1 MNIKRLLFTLCL
13 IVTAVGV
20 AQAQNDW
27 HLVAVDGVS
36 YIVYDNT
43 MTAKVV
49 PSSAKNNNYWKFKEA
64 ITIPMKIKYNDALY
78 TVTEVGA
85 NAFKYW
91 QYAAFYNED
100 PTCGTISLPATITA
114 IGDNAFEESGLD
126 LIILQSQT
134 PPTLGKNPTI
144 DRRRLM
150 VPSGKKGAYEA
161 AKGWKNAKEIT
172 EMVATGGEYEGF
184 YFDYVT
190 DGGETKARII
200 ADPTG
205 NNYES
210 LGDYIEI
217 PDRVYDQK
225 FYPVIAIDDNAFADN
240 KVVKRINASKGV
252 CTIGDKA
259 FANCTQLQTLWFDN
273 NIERIGKE
281 AFLNCSALST
291 LYLRDKYN
299 LSSIGDRAFY
309 GCSNLKKV
317 ETDNPSPFHISKD
330 VFTGATNAV
339 LTVPFGSKSDYEAIP
354 GWAKLRIEEDQFV
367 TVKIGN
373 LYYEID
379 GRNSTASVEW
389 DQTGNDYSSL
399 TGNVTIPASVTWK
412 GKSYP
417 VTAVGFSAF
426 QDCSSISSVSFPSS
440 VQVIY
445 DYAFK
450 GCGRLKTVKF
460 SEGLK
465 EIKDHAFENC
475 VNLTEMIFPNTLES
489 IGMDALYNCTHLHKM
504 FWPKSLKLI
513 NEHAFD
519 GCNAV
524 DTLITDI
531 RSPLDL
537 ISYYE
542 DENGKLHFYGS
553 EWFGR
558 RDGSSVLLIPGDC
571 IHEYKAM
578 GARDQS
584 WFEAYSGQI
593 VGIPVKIGDLYYTFR
608 DYIGGMYTTWNS
620 GHPSTKYVHKYEATV
635 VAETNDANN
644 YSSLQGKTVTV
655 PSVVSANGIDW
666 QVSVIGR
673 EAFKNAPI
681 SSIILPEKLEAVE
694 AEAFLNATRLTSVTI
709 PSQADIGRSAF
720 EGCTALKT
728 VSLSSG
734 MNSLY
739 PSAFAR
745 CTALS
750 DIYYMTQSPVSDVDA
765 SCFEGVNQ
773 AGVTLHVPFGAAS
786 SFSSANV
793 WKNFKI
799 EEGNVLVD
807 GIYYSLNETER
818 TASVTYSTNSYLT
831 GDNYAGLSG
840 KVTIPA
846 SITYGGKSYQVTGIG
861 YRAFFYVTGI
871 TEVQLP
877 EGLKSIGTN
886 AFYNC
891 PKLAKAN
898 IPSTV
903 TEIGSSPF
911 YGTPVINNAAGNI
924 IYMDKCVIG
933 SKSDNLSGALTVADG
948 TRVIAGMAFGMC
960 NGVTSLSLPSSV
972 VSIGENAFQGCTAM
986 TKADLSKC
994 AKMTSIPNGAFTNCK
1009 ALTSILLPSGIR
1021 EIGSYAFYSIG
1032 ATQFYVPDNVVSIGE
1047 NAFLSSKLQT
1057 LSMPSSVEKIG
1068 QEAFRNSA
1076 SLSAITLRGNN
1087 TTVIPVGAN
1096 AFTGTAAA
1104 SGKLT
1109 VPSGTKSAYSAANQW
1124 KTFGTIA
1131 EAYPNVNGLY
1141 YELNEDQQTAA
1152 LAPDQSKEQNAQAA
1166 RSSVRGASLT
1176 DNGNDVG
1183 TDMSEYNQSIP
1194 SLVIPSQIYFEGKN
1208 YTVTSVL
1215 PEAFSSCSSLS
1226 TLVFSQKTASVGN
1239 NAFDGTSIERIELPE
1254 NLTTLSSG
1262 TFANCADLKKIR
1274 CRSAVPINL
1283 SGIDAFSGLIP
1294 SDITLRVPYGSRAA
1308 YESAPGWK
1316 EFNIEEE
1323 SPCIGGLYYILN
1335 HNDMTATV
1343 SPETDDETNYRLLYG
1358 TVTIPASITLEGE
1371 TYQVTGIEP
1380 KAFAH
1385 LSRVEK
1391 LIVRHE
1397 EPFDISGLNV
1407 FEDVEIGD
1415 ITLLVPYNGMEKYPT
1430 ADIWQNFMVIEPYE
1444 VQLTVEPQDP
1454 SLGTCTGSGIY
1465 EKNDSA
1471 LIEAIPAEGYCF
1483 AGWDDG
1489 TLRNPTKWKLNE
1501 TDEFVTAMFEPKWC
1515 IARFL
1520 DWDGTL
1526 LLATSVRY
1534 GDFVETA
1541 DIPTVREGWH
1551 FTGWDEN
1558 PTQIFDDTD
1567 FHAQYDPDLFD
1578 VTVAADNGS
1587 VVSTDIDGENIELTD
1602 IPYGTVL
1609 FLQAI
1614 ADQDYIFKQWE
1625 NADKRALR
1633 ILTVNSDMDLI
1644 ATFGP
1649 YEAIRGDVNGDGVVN
1664 GTDIQVIINLI
1675 VDGEYD
1681 ELADINKD
1689 GVINGTDIQEVINI
1703 IVDGQ

>member
-27 HLVAVDGVS
+27 HSVAVDGVS

-49 PSSAKNNNYWKFKEA
+49 PSSAKNNNYWKFKDA
-64 ITIPMKIKYNDALY
+64 IKVPASVTYNGNKY
-78 TVTEVGA
+78 TVTEIGA

-126 LIILQSQT
+126 LIILASQT
-134 PPTLGKNPTI
+134 PPTLGNNPTI

-150 VPSGKKGAYEA
+150 VPSGKKDAYEA

-190 DGGETKARII
+190 ENGETKARII

-205 NNYES
+205 NNYEQ
-210 LGDYIEI
+210 LGDYINI
-217 PDRVYDQK
+217 PERVYEQNL
-225 FYPVIAIDDNAFADN
+225 YPVIAIDDNAFADN
-240 KVVKRINASKGV
+240 KVVNSINLPSTLH
-252 CTIGDKA
+252 TIGNRA
-259 FANCTQLQTLWFDN
+259 FANCTHLKTLWLNN
-273 NIERIGKE
+273 NIKRIGKE
-281 AFLNCSALST
+281 AFLNCSALSST
-291 LYLRDKYN
+291 INMKEKYN

-317 ETDNPSPFHISKD
+317 ETDNQSPFHISKD
-330 VFTGATNAV
+330 VFTGATNCV
-339 LTVPFGSKSDYEAIP
+339 LTVPFGFKGDYEAIP
-354 GWAKLRIEEDQFV
+354 GWAKLRIEEDQFAIA
-367 TVKIGN
+367 KIGN

-379 GRNSTASVEW
+379 GRNNTASVDQ
-389 DQTGNDYSSL
+389 DQTGDKYSSL
-399 TGNVTIPASVTWK
+399 SGKITIPSSVTWR

-417 VTAVGFSAF
+417 VTTIKHSAF
-426 QDCSSISSVSFPSS
+426 HGAAKITSVLLPNSIEVIMSQAFQGCIRLNNVQFP
-440 VQVIY
+440 
-445 DYAFK
+445 
-450 GCGRLKTVKF
+450 
-460 SEGLK
+460 EGLK
-465 EIKDHAFENC
+465 KIEMFAFEGCTNIPE
-475 VNLTEMIFPNTLES
+475 VIFPNTLEE
-489 IGMDALYNCTHLHKM
+489 IGEGAFQSCSQIQKV
-504 FWPKSLKLI
+504 FIPKSVEKMGWDPFLHCIL
-513 NEHAFD
+513 
-519 GCNAV
+519 
-524 DTLITDI
+524 DTVITD
-531 RSPLDL
+531 RRDPLPYKY
-537 ISYYE
+537 I
-542 DENGKLHFYGS
+542 DENGVEHTNGS
-553 EWFGR
+553 PE
-558 RDGSSVLLIPGDC
+558 GSILLVPGDC
-571 IHEYKAM
+571 INNY
-578 GARDQS
+578 RDNNNAVL
-584 WFEAYSGQI
+584 WNGCYEVRCLPI
-593 VGIPVKIGDLYYTFR
+593 KIGDLYYTINDNR
-608 DYIGGMYTTWNS
+608 HWYWGPDNLPVILY
-620 GHPSTKYVHKYEATV
+620 KYEATV

-644 YSSLQGKTVTV
+644 YSYLQGKAVTV
-655 PSVVSANGIDW
+655 PSTISVNGRDWNVVMIDKN
-666 QVSVIGR
+666 
-673 EAFKNAPI
+673 AFKNAPI
-681 SSIILPEKLEAVE
+681 SSIAIADGVTTIA
-694 AEAFLNATRLTSVTI
+694 AEAFLNATRLASVTL
-709 PSQADIGRSAF
+709 PFNADIGRSAF

-728 VSLSSG
+728 VALSPF
-734 MNSLY
+734 MHWLY
-739 PSAFAR
+739 PSAFAQ
-745 CTALS
+745 CKALS

-818 TASVTYSTNSYLT
+818 TASVTYSTNSYMT

-846 SITYGGKSYQVTGIG
+846 SITYDGKSYQVTGIG

-877 EGLKSIGTN
+877 EGLKSIGAN

-891 PKLAKAN
+891 PKLEKAN

-933 SKSDNLSGALTVADG
+933 SKSANLSGALTVADG
-948 TRVIAGMAFGMC
+948 TRVIAGMAFSMC

-994 AKMTSIPNGAFTNCK
+994 TKMTSIPNGAFTNCK

-1021 EIGSYAFYSIG
+1021 EIGSYAFFSIG

-1057 LSMPSSVEKIG
+1057 LSMPSSLEKIG
-1068 QEAFRNSA
+1068 QEAFKNSA

-1087 TTVIPVGAN
+1087 TTVIKAGSN
-1096 AFTGTAAA
+1096 AFAGTAAA

-1141 YELNEDQQTAA
+1141 YELNEEQQTAA

-1254 NLTTLSSG
+1254 NLTTLANG
-1262 TFANCADLKKIR
+1262 TFANCAGLKKIR

-1308 YESAPGWK
+1308 YKAAPGWK

-1471 LIEAIPAEGYCF
+1471 LIEAIPAEGYRF

-1501 TDEFVTAMFEPKWC
+1501 TDEFVTAMFEPKEC

-1534 GDFVETA
+1534 GDGVETA

-1633 ILTVNSDMDLI
+1633 ILTVNSDMDII